1 MTYNQFKIDQVINSN
16 MTIKEKED
24 ELLRMDSQMYCYMGS
39 ESTEEQRMAVA
50 ASSLKIYTAI
60 NEINPESGRLLLF
73 NN

>member
-24 ELLRMDSQMYCYMGS
+24 ELLRMDSQMYCYMGTD
-39 ESTEEQRMAVA
+39 STEEERSAVA
-50 ASSLKIYTAI
+50 AASLNIYTAI
-60 NEINPESGRLLLF
+60 NVLNPEFGKRLLG